1 MYRFLL
7 TPRWWGINLFVVLAI
22 PFCVFMGT
30 WQLGRFEDRVQ
41 SHEQAEK
48 QPDPSTRAAK
58 PLDELL
64 PVDKVTSG
72 RPAVA
77 TGTYADQFLVP
88 GRELDDRQGFYV
100 LNMLR
105 TDSGKALPVVRGWL
119 PGSASDA
126 KVPAAPRG
134 EVTVTGDLQASE
146 NARSKGVDVRG
157 GLPGGQLGMI
167 SAATLVNLVPYDV
180 YDAWVT
186 LPKPEAGG
194 TGGAMKPV
202 PAAAPE
208 GSGLDLKAFQN
219 LGYTG
224 EWFVFAGFVL
234 FMWFRLVRRE
244 AEAARDVALG
254 LVPDGAE
261 AGAEE
266 SGAGSEE
273 SRAGA
278 AGSEESS
285 GAAGPQ
291 VSETAADRLEAG
303 AGGSEAGSDGADVG
317 PVGSEAPAG
326 SRDPVGSQNP
336 ADSQDP
342 VGSQDAVGSQG
353 SGVAGDVRAA
363 EAGSG
368 R

>member
-48 QPDPSTRAAK
+48 APDPSTRAAK

-72 RPAVA
+72 RPATA

-88 GRELDDRQGFYV
+88 GRKLDDRQGFYV
-100 LNMLR
+100 LNLLR

-119 PGSASDA
+119 PGSATDA
-126 KVPAAPRG
+126 RVPTAPKG
-134 EVTVTGDLQASE
+134 EVTVVGDLQASE
-146 NARSKGVDVRG
+146 NTRSDGVNARG
-157 GLPGGQLGMI
+157 GLPSGQIGMI

-186 LPKPEAGG
+186 LPEAEAGG
-194 TGGAMKPV
+194 AGGAMKPV

-224 EWFVFAGFVL
+224 EWFVFAAFVL

-244 AEAARDVALG
+244 AEAERDIALG
-254 LVPDGAE
+254 LVP
-261 AGAEE
+261 EE
-266 SGAGSEE
+266 P
-273 SRAGA
+273 
-278 AGSEESS
+278 
-285 GAAGPQ
+285 GP
-291 VSETAADRLEAG
+291 
-303 AGGSEAGSDGADVG
+303 
-317 PVGSEAPAG
+317 
-326 SRDPVGSQNP
+326 
-336 ADSQDP
+336 
-342 VGSQDAVGSQG
+342 GSQDAPEAREGPEEAQEGPEDAAKGASEDP
-353 SGVAGDVRAA
+353 SSPDYDVASTPVR
-363 EAGSG
+363 
-368 R
+368 

>member
-1 MYRFLL
+1 ML

-48 QPDPSTRAAK
+48 APDPSTRAAK

-72 RPAVA
+72 RPATA

-88 GRELDDRQGFYV
+88 GRKLDDRQGFYV
-100 LNMLR
+100 LNLLR

-119 PGSASDA
+119 PGSATDA
-126 KVPAAPRG
+126 RVPAAPKG
-134 EVTVTGDLQASE
+134 EVTVVGDLQASE
-146 NARSKGVDVRG
+146 NTRSDGVNARG
-157 GLPGGQLGMI
+157 GLPSGQIGMI

-186 LPKPEAGG
+186 LPEAEAGG
-194 TGGAMKPV
+194 AGGAMKPV

-224 EWFVFAGFVL
+224 EWFVFAAFVL

-244 AEAARDVALG
+244 AEAERDIALG
-254 LVPDGAE
+254 LVP
-261 AGAEE
+261 EE
-266 SGAGSEE
+266 P
-273 SRAGA
+273 
-278 AGSEESS
+278 
-285 GAAGPQ
+285 GP
-291 VSETAADRLEAG
+291 
-303 AGGSEAGSDGADVG
+303 
-317 PVGSEAPAG
+317 
-326 SRDPVGSQNP
+326 
-336 ADSQDP
+336 
-342 VGSQDAVGSQG
+342 GSQDAPEGPGNTPEGPEDAAKGASEDP
-353 SGVAGDVRAA
+353 SSPDYDVASTPVR
-363 EAGSG
+363 
-368 R
+368 